1 MPQPQPQSRPYLIL
15 CLAIFWGAALLPDAI
30 EARSLPI
37 VHHTLE
43 VSLEPDRHTLHARNT
58 LRIPRKMLPSPVVSF
73 YLNPG
78 LTLTTLAV
86 NGRPRPLSIVSTDSS
101 AGTEARDLANAATN
115 RMLTIEL
122 SPEDLSFDRV
132 ILTLDYEG
140 RINDP
145 PQASGGLRFVRPDDT
160 DGHIGP
166 EGIYLTSETL
176 WYPVLPDVLHT
187 FDLAITL
194 PDGWEAVTQGK
205 PQDRTQEEGRHTT
218 HWNIGTPS
226 EALTLAANQFM
237 VEKRQ
242 WQDIEIATYLFAE
255 EAPLAPQYLDATEA
269 YLKFYTDLLGPFP
282 FSTFAVAENFFPS
295 GLGMPAFTLL
305 GQGVI
310 RRGYTQ
316 PYSLGHEIVH
326 SWFGNSVF
334 NDFSKGNWVEGLT
347 TYLSNYYYDEAT
359 GQSQDAFKTRLRMH
373 HEYNLYTSPDD
384 DYPIIRFHH
393 KETRRDNA
401 VGYQKTALVFHMLR
415 QELGDDLFF
424 KGVRR
429 IITEGTGRY
438 IEWNDLVRI
447 FSRVS
452 ARDLEWFFMQ
462 WVFQPGAPKLH
473 WNDLS
478 WKTDPGHPEHFL
490 LTATLTQ
497 TGPVYR
503 LKLPVAIETDTGS
516 IHSTTLDV
524 THTPQTIRISSSG
537 QPRRFLIDPEYNIL
551 RRLQRHHL
559 PPMLNMWE
567 TDSSRTALIP
577 SKPESGEESAYTSLL
592 QRLQQQRDIQILTT
606 DTPDYSQPG
615 SYLMVGS
622 IARQAL
628 LSRSPDLCEDQVQVT
643 PQGVKIGDRH
653 DESPETAFII
663 SCAHPDHP
671 GHVLTFFFGL
681 SPEAMTPISR
691 LLFFYGWDSYLVFQQ
706 GRVVA
711 RGMFDPVHSAHE
723 MSIHHK

>member
-1 MPQPQPQSRPYLIL
+1 MPKPHSRPYLIF
-15 CLAIFWGAALLPDAI
+15 CLAIVWGVTLVAGAV
-30 EARSLPI
+30 EAGSLPI
-37 VHHTLE
+37 VHHTLK
-43 VSLEPDRHTLHARNT
+43 VSLDPDRHTLHTRNT
-58 LRIPRKMLPSPVVSF
+58 LRIPRKVLPSPLVSF
-73 YLNPG
+73 YLNPD

-86 NGRPRPLSIVSTDSS
+86 NGRPHPLSRVSIDSPT
-101 AGTEARDLANAATN
+101 ADDTRTLANSATN
-115 RMLTIEL
+115 RMVTIEL
-122 SPEDLSFDRV
+122 SPEDLSSDPV
-132 ILTLDYEG
+132 LLALEYEG
-140 RINDP
+140 QINNP
-145 PQASGGLRFVRPDDT
+145 PQPSSGLRFVRPDDT

-176 WYPVLPDVLHT
+176 WYPVLPGVLHT
-187 FDLAITL
+187 FDLSVTL

-205 PQDRTQEEGRHTT
+205 PQDRTHEEGRHTT
-218 HWNIGTPS
+218 YWNIGTPS
-226 EALTLAANQFM
+226 EALTLAANRFL

-242 WQDIEIATYLFAE
+242 WQGIEIASYLFAE
-255 EAPLAPQYLDATEA
+255 EAPLAPQYLEATET

-282 FSTFAVAENFFPS
+282 FSTFAVVENFFPS

-305 GQGVI
+305 GQGVM

-359 GQSQDAFKTRLRMH
+359 GNSQDAFKTRLRMH
-373 HEYNLYTSPDD
+373 HEYNLYTSSKD

-393 KETRRDNA
+393 KETRQDNA

-424 KGVRR
+424 EGVRR

-438 IEWNDLVRI
+438 IEWNDLIRF
-447 FSRVS
+447 FSKV
-452 ARDLEWFFMQ
+452 ADRDLDWFFAQ
-462 WVFQPGAPKLH
+462 WVFQPGAPELH
-473 WNDLS
+473 WQDIT
-478 WKTDPGHPEHFL
+478 WKADPDHPEHFF
-490 LTATLTQ
+490 LTATLAQ
-497 TGPVYR
+497 ADPFYR
-503 LKLPVAIETDTGS
+503 LMLPIAIETDTGS
-516 IHSTTLDV
+516 IHSTTLDI
-524 THTPQTIRISSSG
+524 THTPQNIRISSSG
-537 QPRRFLIDPEYNIL
+537 QPRRILIDPEYHIL
-551 RRLQRHHL
+551 RRLHRHQL

-567 TDSSRTALIP
+567 TDSSRTALFPI
-577 SKPESGEESAYTSLL
+577 KPESDEAPAYASLL
-592 QRLQQQRDIQILTT
+592 QRLQHQDGIQIITAG
-606 DTPDYSQPG
+606 TPDFSQPG
-615 SYLMVGS
+615 SYLIVGS
-622 IARQAL
+622 LARQAL
-628 LSRSPDLCEDQVQVT
+628 LSRSPTLCGNQVRVT
-643 PQGVKIGDRH
+643 PQGVRILDRE
-653 DESPETAFII
+653 DQAPETAFII

-706 GRVVA
+706 GQVVA

-723 MSIHHK
+723 ISIHHK